1 MWLSI
6 DEYLENLNLSAS
18 LLTYSWAM
26 KVDEDQLMEYNPV
39 IAAIYNK
46 SPHKTSNLTKRYY
59 PEITSKKACG
69 CPRWPLCF

>member
-1 MWLSI
+1 
-6 DEYLENLNLSAS
+6 
-18 LLTYSWAM
+18 M